1 MGGCEALIGHAGQVE
16 LDGDG
21 FAFDQLPTP
30 PIWSNI
36 LAITGSS
43 SLGSYVRH
51 LATDTGAAG
60 AAAVT
65 ARANGAPARQA
76 PPKMDADFSH
86 SGGCNSK
93 ACYSTSNSR
102 QRIAPPWQMQFHCAF
117 LGTIVRL
124 ESFRPA
130 STTSRSGS
138 FRRRAHP
145 LPRGR
150 GRHRRAP
157 AQAPLAI
164 RRHAEIGAT
173 EPPFQNLRRS

>member
-1 MGGCEALIGHAGQVE
+1 MPVRLNLMATVLP
-16 LDGDG
+16 LTN
-21 FAFDQLPTP
+21 LPTP

-86 SGGCNSK
+86 S
-93 ACYSTSNSR
+93 
-102 QRIAPPWQMQFHCAF
+102 
-117 LGTIVRL
+117 
-124 ESFRPA
+124 
-130 STTSRSGS
+130 
-138 FRRRAHP
+138 RRV
-145 LPRGR
+145 
-150 GRHRRAP
+150 
-157 AQAPLAI
+157 
-164 RRHAEIGAT
+164 
-173 EPPFQNLRRS
+173 